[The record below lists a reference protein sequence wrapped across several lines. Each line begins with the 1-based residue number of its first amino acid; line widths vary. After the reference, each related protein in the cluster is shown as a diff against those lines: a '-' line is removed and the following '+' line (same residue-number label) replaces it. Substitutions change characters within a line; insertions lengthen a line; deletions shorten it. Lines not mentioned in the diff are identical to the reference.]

1 MRAITRAEFESI
13 VETMENGSG
22 GRSTTRGVTYRRNH
36 QIATILQTQ
45 ARTGLRI
52 GDVLSLSLSS
62 FVKMQDGNYRFDIV
76 EQKTKKPRT
85 FKIAKRVYNDLQTY
99 AAAQGITDK
108 KQRLFTVKER
118 AVQKYLDIVCEDLE
132 LESVSTHS
140 FRKFYATELYER
152 SGHDIELVRR
162 ALQHSSVQTTQR
174 YLGLTDERTN
184 ELVSTIDY

>member
-1 MRAITRAEFESI
+1 MRAITRVEFDSI
-13 VETMENGSG
+13 VEAMENGSG

-36 QIATILQTQ
+36 QISTILQTQ
-45 ARTGLRI
+45 ARTGLRV